1 MLSSLTHAYLFA
13 ARAASCPVIPFF
25 FFFLDIFWDLLYLLR
40 ASFGSLFDGLES
52 VMERGMDV
60 KVEREG
66 ILSLVS
72 YSGGREA

>member
-1 MLSSLTHAYLFA
+1 MFA
-13 ARAASCPVIPFF
+13 ARVASCPVIPFF
-25 FFFLDIFWDLLYLLR
+25 FCFWI
-40 ASFGSLFDGLES
+40 SFGICFTWSLFDGLES